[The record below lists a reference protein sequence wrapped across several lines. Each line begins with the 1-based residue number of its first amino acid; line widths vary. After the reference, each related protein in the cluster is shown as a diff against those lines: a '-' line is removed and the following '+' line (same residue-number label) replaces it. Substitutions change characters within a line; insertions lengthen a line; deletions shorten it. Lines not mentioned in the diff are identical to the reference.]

1 LTVGVADISAEAA
14 VKVAKKNISNN
25 TETTI
30 MVSWS
35 GGGFIKPSKHSIRF
49 QGRWA
54 QTSQLLTL
62 RKVDEPWDIESL
74 TSAAARFP
82 DLVAITPQRT

>member
-1 LTVGVADISAEAA
+1 MHSHTPLDYSCGTDFFVCDRRAKVALTVGVADISAEAA
-14 VKVAKKNISNN
+14 VKIAKKNISNN

-35 GGGFIKPSKHSIRF
+35 GGGFIKPSKHSIQI

-54 QTSQLLTL
+54 QTFKLLTL
-62 RKVDEPWDIESL
+62 LQS
-74 TSAAARFP
+74 
-82 DLVAITPQRT
+82 